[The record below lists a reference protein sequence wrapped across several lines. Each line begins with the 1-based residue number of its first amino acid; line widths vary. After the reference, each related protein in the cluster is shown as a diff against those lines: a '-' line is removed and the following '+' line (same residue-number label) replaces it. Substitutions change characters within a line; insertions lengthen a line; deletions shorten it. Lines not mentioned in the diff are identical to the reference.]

1 MIDKTAPNTLTAK
14 LPGEL
19 KAYIF
24 RADNTLSANEPIY
37 AINWFNTKTQ
47 WVYDF
52 YNFLA
57 VKAVKKIGGGPFFK
71 GKHTKTLYGEDESKR
86 DILLVVRYPS
96 LQNFRT
102 MLEDKY
108 FQLVSLIRIAAV
120 KNFTFGIS
128 KRVDAGAD
136 FQPMVKADNK
146 KTAYAVHHYSGPNDI
161 SAELQGLTA
170 NSAVDIF
177 FNSQI
182 KAHIATG
189 KSQENCELVVCIIEN
204 VLILSAADED
214 DIIAFTQASPYQNLI
229 QKTETSFIGL
239 YSRVL

>member
-1 MIDKTAPNTLTAK
+1 
-14 LPGEL
+14 
-19 KAYIF
+19 
-24 RADNTLSANEPIY
+24 
-37 AINWFNTKTQ
+37 
-47 WVYDF
+47 
-52 YNFLA
+52 
-57 VKAVKKIGGGPFFK
+57 
-71 GKHTKTLYGEDESKR
+71 
-86 DILLVVRYPS
+86 
-96 LQNFRT
+96 
-102 MLEDKY
+102 
-108 FQLVSLIRIAAV
+108 
-120 KNFTFGIS
+120 
-128 KRVDAGAD
+128 
-136 FQPMVKADNK
+136 MVKADNK

-189 KSQENCELVVCIIEN
+189 KSQENCELVDCIIEN

-239 YSRVL
+239 YSRIL